1 MIELSSGQFT
11 LMEFLEVD
19 TWPGGRNATCLN
31 ACPRQQISIFH
42 SSFRD
47 IKVRSQSKQTYL
59 HSDLPATLSIGKSI
73 GEEQVNIKVMSN
85 EVKINL

>member
-19 TWPGGRNATCLN
+19 TWLGGRNDTCLN
-31 ACPRQQISIFH
+31 ACPQQQISIFH

-47 IKVRSQSKQTYL
+47 IKV
-59 HSDLPATLSIGKSI
+59 
-73 GEEQVNIKVMSN
+73 
-85 EVKINL
+85 